1 MILFIIV
8 TICIIQVFFD
18 TTLDRYPRR
27 SCEATFYKLMHN
39 MFLNVNKG
47 FKDGINFDDINESTR
62 QLIKEEINIDGNT
75 PLSNLYALV
84 VS

>member
-1 MILFIIV
+1 
-8 TICIIQVFFD
+8 
-18 TTLDRYPRR
+18 
-27 SCEATFYKLMHN
+27 MHN

-75 PLSNLYALV
+75 PLSNPYALV